1 MKRNKVFKI
10 ASDAKYDGYQR
21 GLASMV
27 YTSFLIKSL
36 VEVVFLL
43 YLQITLLLNQII
55 NSQINFINKLLENS
69 RDEKFI
75 HPLETKLGLLIS

>member
-1 MKRNKVFKI
+1 MQNMMVIKE
-10 ASDAKYDGYQR
+10 R

-43 YLQITLLLNQII
+43 YLQINLLLKQII
-55 NSQINFINKLLENS
+55 NSQMNFINKLFENS

-75 HPLETKLGLLIS
+75 HPLETKLGVLIS